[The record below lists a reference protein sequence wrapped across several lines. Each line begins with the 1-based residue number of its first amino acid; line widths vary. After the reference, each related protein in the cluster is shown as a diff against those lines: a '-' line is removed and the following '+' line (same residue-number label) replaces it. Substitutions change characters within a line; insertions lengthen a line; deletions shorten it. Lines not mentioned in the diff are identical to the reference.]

1 MVFLQKCLY
10 FSVRERFIVY
20 IDSTKTVKLSL
31 LQNIQV
37 VKETIDS
44 SATIE
49 FRPNTADDPHMR
61 KPDIS
66 KAKEL
71 LNWEPKVSLREGLP
85 LMVSDFQNRILN
97 EDEGKG
103 V

>member
-1 MVFLQKCLY
+1 MLAHSIFLRIMK
-10 FSVRERFIVY
+10 
-20 IDSTKTVKLSL
+20 
-31 LQNIQV
+31 V

-49 FRPNTADDPHMR
+49 FRPNTADDPHKR

-71 LNWEPKVSLREGLP
+71 LNWEPKISLREGLP
-85 LMVSDFQNRILN
+85 LMVNDFRNRIL
-97 EDEGKG
+97 EGDEGRG
-103 V
+103 L

>member
-1 MVFLQKCLY
+1 MGDSEEIHLLLCVCLFHSQPEIAFLLN
-10 FSVRERFIVY
+10 V
-20 IDSTKTVKLSL
+20 
-31 LQNIQV
+31 QV
-37 VKETIDS
+37 VKETIDA

-49 FRPNTADDPHMR
+49 YRPNTADDPHKR

-71 LNWEPKVSLREGLP
+71 LNWEPKISLREGLP

-103 V
+103 LK

>member
-1 MVFLQKCLY
+1 MCLSVHGEREPLTFMLACSQG
-10 FSVRERFIVY
+10 FSFNM
-20 IDSTKTVKLSL
+20 K
-31 LQNIQV
+31 V

-49 FRPNTADDPHMR
+49 FRPNTADDPHKR

-71 LNWEPKVSLREGLP
+71 LNWEPKIPLREGLP
-85 LMVSDFQNRILN
+85 LMVSDFRNRILN
-97 EDEGKG
+97 GDEGKG
-103 V
+103 L